1 MLALPPAPDAIELRH
16 LRAFVAVAEE
26 LNFGRAATRLFLSQ
40 PALSRQIRSLERLVG
55 CNLLRRSTHR
65 VELTL
70 AGDALLDRARRLL
83 GDLDDAVF
91 ATRSVGG
98 DLERRLAA
106 AWEPLDDLTAASPDL
121 QALRDACEQLH
132 GQFEMA
138 PGVSVRPVIAGGV
151 PSLLLSPRPEL
162 APTVLLLHGGG
173 YVMGSAFGYRHLASA
188 LAAAADACVIVP
200 DYRLAPEHPFP
211 AAIEDAVRAYLWM
224 LDSGVP
230 AEQIVLAGDSA
241 GGGLALSVQTTL
253 KRQGLPLPGGT
264 VLLCPAVDLSYDE
277 DIELPAEPQPAV
289 SVAQL
294 RSFAAAYLGDTAP
307 HDEVVNALRADL
319 TGQPPMLI
327 QAGTG
332 DVLGKDAHR
341 LAEHAAGF
349 GVDVK
354 FELYPVTTHDFH
366 LFWSF
371 LPEAADALEKAG
383 AFVRRVRARGPTP
396 LHDPERAEGSALGG
410 DEVGDGLR
418 EGRLEVVQH
427 HVVGRHGDDGHL
439 LVERPHARLPRGHRL
454 GGNDL
459 AGGRDVLLGH
469 AVHDLDG
476 GRAPH
481 EQRPRRH
488 ARPVDGQRDAGVLPQ
503 RGDLGRAH
511 DGGDAERYAGPPEP
525 HGDDARVAVEAD
537 VGQAGG
543 DVGEQQLLGDRL
555 GEGLGNGRGVH
566 RGSPSVFGSDTVEAE
581 RGPAFRHPRCV
592 SPVTPMRAS

>member
-1 MLALPPAPDAIELRH
+1 MMAPMDDGSQRGGKVLALPQAPDAIEVRH

-40 PALSRQIRSLERLVG
+40 PALSRQIRGLERLVG

-83 GDLDDAVF
+83 ADLDDAVL

-138 PGVSVRPVIAGGV
+138 PGVTVRPVIAGGV

-188 LAAAADACVIVP
+188 LAVAADACVIVP

-230 AEQIVLAGDSA
+230 AERVVLAGDSA
-241 GGGLALSVQTTL
+241 GGGLVLSVQTTL
-253 KRQGLPLPGGT
+253 KRQDLPLPGGT
-264 VLLCPAVDLSYDE
+264 VVLCPAVDLSYDE
-277 DIELPAEPQPAV
+277 DIELPTEPQPAV

-294 RSFAAAYLGDTAP
+294 RSFAAAYLGNAEP

-383 AFVRRVRARGPTP
+383 AFVRRVRAK
-396 LHDPERAEGSALGG
+396 
-410 DEVGDGLR
+410 
-418 EGRLEVVQH
+418 
-427 HVVGRHGDDGHL
+427 
-439 LVERPHARLPRGHRL
+439 
-454 GGNDL
+454 
-459 AGGRDVLLGH
+459 
-469 AVHDLDG
+469 
-476 GRAPH
+476 
-481 EQRPRRH
+481 
-488 ARPVDGQRDAGVLPQ
+488 
-503 RGDLGRAH
+503 
-511 DGGDAERYAGPPEP
+511 
-525 HGDDARVAVEAD
+525 AD
-537 VGQAGG
+537 V
-543 DVGEQQLLGDRL
+543 
-555 GEGLGNGRGVH
+555 
-566 RGSPSVFGSDTVEAE
+566 SPRSRT
-581 RGPAFRHPRCV
+581 R
-592 SPVTPMRAS
+592 

>member
-1 MLALPPAPDAIELRH
+1 MTVVRRLHHHRTAEPAMMVPMDERSQRGGKVLVLPAAPDAIELRH

-83 GDLDDAVF
+83 TDVDDAVF

-132 GQFEMA
+132 GQFEMTA
-138 PGVSVRPVIAGGV
+138 GVSVRPVIAGGV

-162 APTVLLLHGGG
+162 APTILLLHGGG

-188 LAAAADACVIVP
+188 LAAAADACVLVP

-211 AAIEDAVRAYLWM
+211 AAIEDGVRAYLWM

-253 KRQGLPLPGGT
+253 KRQDLALPGGT
-264 VLLCPAVDLSYDE
+264 VLLCPAVDLSFDE
-277 DIELPAEPQPAV
+277 EIELPTEPQPAV
-289 SVAQL
+289 SIAQL
-294 RSFAAAYLGDTAP
+294 RSFATAYLGNTPP

-319 TGQPPMLI
+319 TGHPPVLI

-341 LAEHAAGF
+341 LTEHATSC
-349 GVDVK
+349 GVDVQ

-371 LPEAADALEKAG
+371 LPEAADALEQAG
-383 AFVRRVRARGPTP
+383 AFVRRVRANAGASRRSE
-396 LHDPERAEGSALGG
+396 ER
-410 DEVGDGLR
+410 
-418 EGRLEVVQH
+418 
-427 HVVGRHGDDGHL
+427 
-439 LVERPHARLPRGHRL
+439 
-454 GGNDL
+454 
-459 AGGRDVLLGH
+459 
-469 AVHDLDG
+469 
-476 GRAPH
+476 
-481 EQRPRRH
+481 
-488 ARPVDGQRDAGVLPQ
+488 
-503 RGDLGRAH
+503 
-511 DGGDAERYAGPPEP
+511 
-525 HGDDARVAVEAD
+525 
-537 VGQAGG
+537 
-543 DVGEQQLLGDRL
+543 
-555 GEGLGNGRGVH
+555 
-566 RGSPSVFGSDTVEAE
+566 
-581 RGPAFRHPRCV
+581 
-592 SPVTPMRAS
+592 